1 MDFKENIIDWFFSGG
16 IRIFLIA
23 IGTFIFLRIL
33 KTVVHHIMDQVL
45 KKTYNRQSE
54 AALAKRQKT
63 LESVANATL
72 KIVIWVISGLMI
84 LSELGVDIAPLI
96 AGAGIVGIA
105 LGFGGQYLVRDII
118 AGLFI
123 IIEDQF
129 RKGDVVEIAGSS
141 GLVQD
146 VNLRRTILRDLDGAE
161 HHIPNGEITKTLNKT
176 KFWSRIH
183 LNIGIAYEADIDKA
197 FEILNEVG
205 KEFAEDEKW
214 KDSII
219 KVPEVIGLDELAD
232 SAVVI
237 KILGE
242 IKPGKQWDAMRE
254 LNLRIKKAL
263 DKAHIEIPFPQIT
276 ISKK

>member
-1 MDFKENIIDWFFSGG
+1 
-16 IRIFLIA
+16 
-23 IGTFIFLRIL
+23 
-33 KTVVHHIMDQVL
+33 
-45 KKTYNRQSE
+45 
-54 AALAKRQKT
+54 
-63 LESVANATL
+63 
-72 KIVIWVISGLMI
+72 MI